1 MKTKYMSKGGPMK
14 RGYAPVKKQTFKE
27 AFAEARKKQGAGGT
41 FTFKGKKYSTN
52 RADDKKKKE
61 VKKSS
66 VKVISSKTNPLT
78 KFSKTKKENK
88 KTPQGTQ
95 IGNMAQ
101 QTMGAEDNIKR
112 QIKAARKKSNK
123 IPSFQPFKKG
133 GKISDGTNFVA
144 RQYGGKIGK

>member
-14 RGYAPVKKQTFKE
+14 RGYAPVKKQTFGE
-27 AFAEARKKQGAGGT
+27 AFAEARKNQGAGGT

-61 VKKSS
+61 VKKS
-66 VKVISSKTNPLT
+66 VQ
-78 KFSKTKKENK
+78 KENK
-88 KTPQGTQ
+88 ILDDTFIT
-95 IGNMAQ
+95 N
-101 QTMGAEDNIKR
+101 KR
-112 QIKAARKKSNK
+112 KSKVLDDTFITNRNTGITKKKSTKPRSK
-123 IPSFQPFKKG
+123 IKDQTFITNRKKG